1 MGVIDLP
8 KSINREATLVAIS
21 RKLCEESLAEF
32 IRRAWHVVEPSRP
45 YSHNWH
51 IDIVCAHL
59 EAISRGEITPD
70 GDYYNRLLVNI
81 PPGTMKSLTIAVFW
95 PAWEWGPFGRP
106 DLRIVSTS
114 YSEDRARSDN
124 IRMRDL
130 ISSEWYQ
137 ERWGHVFKIEKSGE
151 EFFSNDK
158 KGWRRARPFSKLTGD
173 RGDRVIIDD
182 PHSTE
187 MAESEADRKRTTR
200 IFKESV
206 PTRLN
211 DPERSAIVVVMQ
223 RLHEDDVSGVIL
235 DDEGFSGVYDHIML
249 PMRFDPARKCITKL
263 GYEDPREKEG
273 ELLMPDRFPLD
284 VVNRDEAALGPYAT
298 AGQMQQEP
306 TPRGGGIIKDQWWQL
321 WDSNQFPRFSYIIA
335 TLDTAYTKKQENDP
349 SAMTLWGVFA
359 SNSEDAVTRVT
370 DRYGRPMETEF
381 TIADTLLTVPKVMM
395 MYAWSERLELHDLV
409 KKVIHDC
416 KRFGVDTLVI
426 EAKASGHSVAQEI
439 RRLMKTEQFGLRM
452 YDPAGTDK
460 TARVYSIQHLF
471 SEGIVYAPDKLWA
484 EKVIR
489 QVMSFPKGKHDDLVD
504 TVSMALRYLREIGI
518 LIRSPEVEAEVEESL
533 RLPSRNE
540 NRPLY
545 PC

>member
-8 KSINREATLVAIS
+8 RSINKEATLIAIS
-21 RKLCEESLAEF
+21 KRLCEESLSEF
-32 IRRAWHVVEPSRP
+32 IRRAWHVVEPSRA

-51 IDIVCAHL
+51 IDLVCEHL
-59 EAISRGEITPD
+59 EAISREVILPGD
-70 GDYYNRLLVNI
+70 DYYNRLLVNI

-130 ISSEWYQ
+130 ITSEWYQ
-137 ERWGHVFKIEKSGE
+137 ERWGHVFKLEKNGE
-151 EFFSNDK
+151 EFFSNDR

-173 RGDRVIIDD
+173 RGDRVLIDD

-187 MAESEADRKRTTR
+187 MAESDADRKRTTR

-211 DPERSAIVVVMQ
+211 DPEKSAIVVVMQ

-235 DDEGFSGVYDHIML
+235 DDEGFAGVYDHIML
-249 PMRFDPARKCITKL
+249 PMRFDPLRKCVTKL
-263 GYEDPREKEG
+263 GLEDPRVEDG
-273 ELLMPDRFPLD
+273 ELLMPDRFPQE
-284 VVNRDEAALGPYAT
+284 VVDRDEAALGPYAT

-321 WDSNQFPRFSYIIA
+321 WESNQYPRFSYIIA
-335 TLDTAYTKKQENDP
+335 TLDTAYTSKQENDP
-349 SAMTLWGVFA
+349 SAMTVWGVFEG
-359 SNSEDAVTRVT
+359 NSEDAVTRVT

-381 TIADTLLTVPKVMM
+381 TIGDSFLTVPKLML
-395 MYAWSERLELHDLV
+395 MYAWTERLELHELV
-409 KKVIHDC
+409 KKVVSTAN
-416 KRFGVDTLVI
+416 RFGIDTLII
-426 EAKASGHSVAQEI
+426 ESKASGHSVAQEI
-439 RRLMKTEQFGLRM
+439 RRLFKTESFGLRM
-452 YDPAGTDK
+452 YDPTGADK
-460 TARVYSIQHLF
+460 TARLYSVQHLF
-471 SEGIVYAPDKLWA
+471 SEGMVYAPDKAWA

-489 QVMSFPKGKHDDLVD
+489 QVMSFPKGKNDDLVD
-504 TVSMALRYLREIGI
+504 TVSMALRYLREIGV
-518 LIRSPEVEAEVEESL
+518 LVRSPEVEAQVEESL
-533 RLPSRNE
+533 RYPDRHATQA
-540 NRPLY
+540 LY

>member
-1 MGVIDLP
+1 
-8 KSINREATLVAIS
+8 
-21 RKLCEESLAEF
+21 
-32 IRRAWHVVEPSRP
+32 
-45 YSHNWH
+45 
-51 IDIVCAHL
+51 
-59 EAISRGEITPD
+59 
-70 GDYYNRLLVNI
+70 
-81 PPGTMKSLTIAVFW
+81 
-95 PAWEWGPFGRP
+95 
-106 DLRIVSTS
+106 
-114 YSEDRARSDN
+114 
-124 IRMRDL
+124 
-130 ISSEWYQ
+130 
-137 ERWGHVFKIEKSGE
+137 
-151 EFFSNDK
+151 
-158 KGWRRARPFSKLTGD
+158 
-173 RGDRVIIDD
+173 
-182 PHSTE
+182 
-187 MAESEADRKRTTR
+187 
-200 IFKESV
+200 
-206 PTRLN
+206 
-211 DPERSAIVVVMQ
+211 
-223 RLHEDDVSGVIL
+223 
-235 DDEGFSGVYDHIML
+235 
-249 PMRFDPARKCITKL
+249 MRFDPARKCITKL

-306 TPRGGGIIKDQWWQL
+306 TPRGGGMIKDQWWQL
-321 WDSNQFPRFSYIIA
+321 WPSNQFPKFSYIIA

-349 SAMTLWGVFA
+349 SAMTLWGVFT